1 MKTLIVYG
9 HPNHLGH
16 HGYFLEQ
23 LLLILDNK
31 EVDYRLL
38 DLYALN
44 FNPVLKETEL
54 LKQDN
59 DSINLEIKEYR
70 QLVTEAD
77 RLIFIFPTW
86 WQGAPAIIK
95 GFFDRVFSAGFAF
108 KYEKGLPKGL
118 LKGKRA
124 AVFSATGGPRVIN
137 KFIIGDKSLK
147 VTVSD
152 TLRFCGMRAKGF
164 SLGSARK
171 LDDNKKRL
179 LLKQVTKMIS
189 YLYK

>member
-31 EVDYRLL
+31 KVEYQVL
-38 DLYALN
+38 DLYALK
-44 FNPVLKETEL
+44 FDPVLKNEEL
-54 LKQDN
+54 SRQD
-59 DSINLEIKEYR
+59 DSLVSPEVKEYR
-70 QLVTEAD
+70 QKVSEAD
-77 RLIFIFPTW
+77 KLIFIFPTW
-86 WQGAPAIIK
+86 WQGAPAIVK

-108 KYEKGLPKGL
+108 KYENGLPKGL

-137 KFIIGDKSLK
+137 KFIIGDKGLK
-147 VTVSD
+147 VTVGN

-164 SLGSARK
+164 SVGSARK

-179 LLKQVTKMIS
+179 ILNQVTKMVS

>member
-9 HPNHLGH
+9 HPHHQGH

-31 EVDYRLL
+31 KIDYDVL
-38 DLYALN
+38 DLYALK
-44 FNPVLKETEL
+44 FDPVLTTEEL
-54 LKQDN
+54 SKQDG
-59 DSINLEIKEYR
+59 SVINSEIKEFR
-70 QLVTEAD
+70 QKISETD
-77 RLIFIFPTW
+77 KLIFIFPTW
-86 WQGAPAIIK
+86 WQGAPAIVK

-108 KYEKGLPKGL
+108 KYENGLPKGL
-118 LKGKRA
+118 LKGKKA
-124 AVFSATGGPRVIN
+124 AVFSATGGPRIIS
-137 KFIIGDKSLK
+137 KLIIGDKSLK
-147 VTVSD
+147 VTVNN

-164 SLGSARK
+164 SIGSARA

-179 LLKQVTKMIS
+179 ILNQVTKMIS